1 MVDLLPQLS
10 RTRPSWDTSAPLG
23 LHRYICA
30 YLPSVCRSHSQE
42 ISSIE
47 PSQIGDNWN
56 FSVAELEGGA
66 KLRHSV
72 RVSIFILQYLD
83 FPEVTGTASIF
94 PTSTSKAPQSVTS
107 SISSSSSSHH
117 SSNVGATAGGVVGGI
132 VGAALI
138 AGVVLWF
145 AFRRRHARL
154 VSQGR
159 EKEQPLS
166 LPLTN
171 GAPKFYVGV
180 YSFII
185 LFATDRVSPRT
196 LRIQRLTR
204 AKIACHRK
212 NSPSALL
219 NRHSR
224 ATADTAVCQRS
235 EEIGHLP
242 PFP

>member
-1 MVDLLPQLS
+1 M
-10 RTRPSWDTSAPLG
+10 
-23 LHRYICA
+23 
-30 YLPSVCRSHSQE
+30 
-42 ISSIE
+42 
-47 PSQIGDNWN
+47 
-56 FSVAELEGGA
+56 AELEGGA
-66 KLRHSV
+66 KLRHSI

-171 GAPKFYVGV
+171 GAPKFYVSV

-185 LFATDRVSPRT
+185 LFATDRVSP
-196 LRIQRLTR
+196 QD
-204 AKIACHRK
+204 
-212 NSPSALL
+212 PSDPTTYP
-219 NRHSR
+219 SK
-224 ATADTAVCQRS
+224 DC
-235 EEIGHLP
+235 LP
-242 PFP
+242 PKKQPFSSTKQAQSSDGGYSGLPEI